1 MDGIFFVLFVG
12 TYLYVSPA
20 YLYVSAAYFYV
31 SPAYLYVSPAYLYVS
46 PAYLYVS
53 PAYLYVSPAY
63 AGLFD
68 LRLGCLCIYFHLS
81 VAFIRF
87 MIANNYSCSG
97 IAFLCEHMRTID
109 RGSFSK
115 NRVIYIT

>member
-1 MDGIFFVLFVG
+1 MCLQNLTVEFSFQYIRGGILDGIFFVLFVG
-12 TYLYVSPA
+12 T
-20 YLYVSAAYFYV
+20 
-31 SPAYLYVSPAYLYVS
+31 
-46 PAYLYVS
+46 YLYVS

>member
-1 MDGIFFVLFVG
+1 
-12 TYLYVSPA
+12 
-20 YLYVSAAYFYV
+20 
-31 SPAYLYVSPAYLYVS
+31 
-46 PAYLYVS
+46 
-53 PAYLYVSPAY
+53 LYVSPAY

-97 IAFLCEHMRTID
+97 IAFLYEHMRTID

-115 NRVIYIT
+115 NRVMYITYSNRMLSFVVLVRKGLN